1 MAWVWVTE
9 EVWHKLA
16 SFVGEEVCRLVE
28 GVCKR
33 ASVGVGVCKRAL
45 ADKKVLVVLA

>member
-1 MAWVWVTE
+1 MSE

-16 SFVGEEVCRLVE
+16 SFVGEEVCRQVE
-28 GVCKR
+28 VVYKR